1 MATTVT
7 FVLRPDPKQG
17 AFLSGVNNGLAA
29 GQSFELINESFELIN
44 EGTQDKVL
52 GTVQTVSSVTDF
64 AKSSKLVTDISN
76 ILISGVSMEKLDTEA
91 LNKYAGWLAVT
102 VVVRNQVTGGD
113 LTNVTAAD
121 VTTVLGTVLGAAGA
135 AFASPALLVVA
146 GVSTVA
152 DIIYGA
158 VLGSVGITARR

>member
-1 MATTVT
+1 M
-7 FVLRPDPKQG
+7 
-17 AFLSGVNNGLAA
+17 
-29 GQSFELINESFELIN
+29 
-44 EGTQDKVL
+44 
-52 GTVQTVSSVTDF
+52 TDF
-64 AKSSKLVTDISN
+64 AKSSKLGTDISN
-76 ILISGVSMEKLDTEA
+76 VLISGVSMEKLDTEA

-121 VTTVLGTVLGAAGA
+121 VTTVMGTVLGAVGA
-135 AFASPALLVVA
+135 TFASSALLVVA

-158 VLGSVGITARR
+158 VLGSVGITARQ

>member
-1 MATTVT
+1 MAIT
-7 FVLRPDPKQG
+7 FTFFLRPDTKQG
-17 AFLSGVNNGLAA
+17 AFLSGVNNVLAA
-29 GQSFELINESFELIN
+29 GQSFGLIN

-52 GTVQTVSSVTDF
+52 GTVQTVQSVTDF
-64 AKSSKLVTDISN
+64 AKSSKLGTDVSN
-76 ILISGVSMEKLDTEA
+76 VLISGVSMEKLDTEA

-121 VTTVLGTVLGAAGA
+121 VTTVMGTVLGAVGA

-146 GVSTVA
+146 
-152 DIIYGA
+152 
-158 VLGSVGITARR
+158 

>member
-1 MATTVT
+1 MATTFT
-7 FVLRPDPKQG
+7 FFLKPDTKQG

-29 GQSFELINESFELIN
+29 GQSFGIIN
-44 EGTQDKVL
+44 EGTEDKVL
-52 GTVQTVSSVTDF
+52 GIVQTVQSVTDF
-64 AKSSKLVTDISN
+64 AKSSKLGTDISN
-76 ILISGVSMEKLDTEA
+76 VFISGVSMGKLDTEA

-102 VVVRNQVTGGD
+102 MVVKNQVTGGD

-121 VTTVLGTVLGAAGA
+121 VTTVMGTVLGAAGA

-152 DIIYGA
+152 DIIYEA
-158 VLGSVGITARR
+158 VLGSVGITARQ

>member
-1 MATTVT
+1 MATTFT
-7 FVLRPDPKQG
+7 FFLRPDTKQG

-29 GQSFELINESFELIN
+29 GQSFGLIN
-44 EGTQDKVL
+44 EGTEDKVL
-52 GTVQTVSSVTDF
+52 GTVQTVQSVTDF
-64 AKSSKLVTDISN
+64 AKPSKLGTDVSN
-76 ILISGVSMEKLDTEA
+76 VLISGVSMEKLDTEA

-121 VTTVLGTVLGAAGA
+121 VTTVMGKVLGAVGA

-152 DIIYGA
+152 DIIYG
-158 VLGSVGITARR
+158 LY